1 MDEDLPNTHGGRRV
15 GSGRKTKEWHAEQA
29 ALKAQEARTSQAQV
43 QAAVSQP
50 VQPVP
55 TTSQLQPPQPPV
67 RIAPFLQ
74 PRQNTRG
81 IPLQDPSHQS
91 SHPNHGLQVP
101 SDQPNTSSSNNIPVH
116 HAFAPHGS
124 DHLSETALR
133 NLIDQLHFLDIN
145 GPNAGVA
152 SGEDLIEDELPGLSA
167 MEEQLNGEADA
178 ATAAEETGN
187 AEPGPTS
194 VLRTYLQNVK
204 SRISDE
210 IRTYGQP
217 LCYKNGQLWD
227 FPKHALFALRDALVD
242 PEGFKPD
249 ALYYLDV
256 FIWLPHLLCP
266 DIIFKCECGYRLGL
280 NGLND
285 NPIARRVRRRPTDY
299 FLFTN

>member
-1 MDEDLPNTHGGRRV
+1 MP
-15 GSGRKTKEWHAEQA
+15 
-29 ALKAQEARTSQAQV
+29 
-43 QAAVSQP
+43 
-50 VQPVP
+50 
-55 TTSQLQPPQPPV
+55 
-67 RIAPFLQ
+67 
-74 PRQNTRG
+74 
-81 IPLQDPSHQS
+81 
-91 SHPNHGLQVP
+91 
-101 SDQPNTSSSNNIPVH
+101 
-116 HAFAPHGS
+116 

-167 MEEQLNGEADA
+167 VEEQPNGEADA

-280 NGLND
+280 NGMNSM
-285 NPIARRVRRRPTDY
+285 
-299 FLFTN
+299 TNKSLL

>member
-29 ALKAQEARTSQAQV
+29 ALKAQEAHASQAQV

-55 TTSQLQPPQPPV
+55 TTSQLQPPQPP
-67 RIAPFLQ
+67 
-74 PRQNTRG
+74 
-81 IPLQDPSHQS
+81 
-91 SHPNHGLQVP
+91 VP

-145 GPNAGVA
+145 GLNAGVA

-167 MEEQLNGEADA
+167 MEEQPNGEADA

-280 NGLND
+280 NGMNSM
-285 NPIARRVRRRPTDY
+285 
-299 FLFTN
+299 TNKSLL